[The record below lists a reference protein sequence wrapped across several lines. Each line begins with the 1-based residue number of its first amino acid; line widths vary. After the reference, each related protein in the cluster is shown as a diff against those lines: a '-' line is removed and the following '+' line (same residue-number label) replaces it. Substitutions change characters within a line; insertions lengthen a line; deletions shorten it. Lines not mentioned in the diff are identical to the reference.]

1 MLVFF
6 LMPEVKAT
14 ILIDK
19 DLEQHINSKLEKT
32 GERTN
37 QIPFRQWEGKVTKE
51 IFKLPIEYCRFRVN
65 NGRIRSKVKSYEK
78 TKGLLSPE
86 NEETQKIIFEFLGQQ
101 DPTENNALKS
111 LLKKSGQK
119 EPAIITADGF
129 LINGNRRLWALK
141 TLSKEGEGQKF
152 KYINVVILPGSGQPD
167 APTYE
172 DIALLELRLQN
183 QKTGKSDYTGIDKA
197 LQTRDYVR
205 DGNITLKE
213 ILKDDPVYADLNEKK
228 FEVALKNFE
237 RDNFETLDLVD
248 KYLKSRNQE
257 GDYDSISDRWL
268 SFQELTQKV
277 ISKFSEEK
285 FLNKYKIEEIDKGL
299 IQAAAFNFIQLKNT
313 ADIVPK
319 NINLIRGITDWL
331 DVDKKAFLKIG
342 KIETNNSDDEWA
354 VRDNEWQENQG
365 QEIKNQLKMLQN
377 LVRKK
382 DEATGP
388 IKRLE
393 EALWCLEH
401 DDLDIQKYDKI
412 STSIL
417 EKSFELT
424 QQIENLN
431 NGLKSYFYNKMK
443 DVGKKT
449 DILVNK
455 HKK

>member
-1 MLVFF
+1 
-6 LMPEVKAT
+6 MPQIKAT
-14 ILIDK
+14 ITIDK
-19 DLEQHINSKLEKT
+19 DLEKHIDSKKEDT
-32 GERTN
+32 GARTN
-37 QIPFRQWEGKVTKE
+37 QIPFRDWEGKTTKE
-51 IFKLPIEYCRFRVN
+51 IFRLPIEYCRFRIE
-65 NGRIRSKVKSYEK
+65 NGRIRSRVKSYEK
-78 TKGLLSPE
+78 TKGPLLAGDE
-86 NEETQKIIFEFLGQQ
+86 NAQKIIFEFLGEQ

-111 LLKKSGQK
+111 LLKKNGQK

-152 KYINVVILPGSGQPD
+152 KYINVVILPGSDQPD
-167 APTYE
+167 SPTYE

-197 LQTRDYVR
+197 LQTRDYVK

-213 ILKDDPVYADLNEKK
+213 ILKDDPIYADLNEKK
-228 FEVALKNFE
+228 FELALKNFE

-248 KYLKSRNQE
+248 KYLKSRNQD

-268 SFQELTQKV
+268 SFQELNQKI
-277 ISKFSEEK
+277 ISKFNDEK

-299 IQAAAFNFIQLKNT
+299 IQSAAFNFIQLKNT
-313 ADIVPK
+313 AHLVPK
-319 NINLIRGITDWL
+319 NINLIRGITDWINT
-331 DVDKKAFLKIG
+331 DKKAFLKIG
-342 KIETNNSDDEWA
+342 KIEINNSDDEWP

-365 QEIKNQLKMLQN
+365 QEIKNQIKMLQN

-388 IKRLE
+388 VKRLE

-401 DDLDIQKYDKI
+401 DELDITKYNFI
-412 STSIL
+412 PATIL

-424 QQIENLN
+424 KQIENLN
-431 NGLKSYFYNKMK
+431 NGLKSAFYKKIKQLGQNKEALR
-443 DVGKKT
+443 DKK
-449 DILVNK
+449 K
-455 HKK
+455 